1 MSSAIISKSK
11 FVIFLVHD
19 TSARRRIQHQTL
31 FYAGYIQP
39 GTLHHIRVDGYIVNA
54 TLYEE
59 FRKVGIYGRR
69 LSTDGYGLA
78 VSVRH
83 FDQVAARLRSSK
95 REATVSLFLS
105 HPRISIVKSLEPME

>member
-1 MSSAIISKSK
+1 MPSAIILKSK
-11 FVIFLVHD
+11 FVIFLVYD

-54 TLYEE
+54 ALYEE
-59 FRKVGIYGRR
+59 FRKIWIYGRR
-69 LSTDGYGLA
+69 LSADGYG
-78 VSVRH
+78 
-83 FDQVAARLRSSK
+83 SSK

>member
-54 TLYEE
+54 ALYEE

-83 FDQVAARLRSSK
+83 FDQVADSPLDGQITFIKERSYGII
-95 REATVSLFLS
+95 
-105 HPRISIVKSLEPME
+105 ISVASQNKHS